1 MKKKLLIPQ
10 FKNAAEEKKFWA
22 KIDLADYFESS
33 DFQSVSFPNLKPS
46 SSSIS
51 IRLSKA
57 MLMRLKEKANEIHIP
72 YQTLIKQ
79 FIAEGIRESDSRK
92 AA

>member
-1 MKKKLLIPQ
+1 MKKKLSIPH
-10 FKNAAEEKKFWA
+10 FNNAAAEKKFWD
-22 KIDLADYFESS
+22 KIDLADYFEFS

-51 IRLSKA
+51 IRLPKA
-57 MLMRLKEKANEIHIP
+57 MLLRLKEKANEIHIP

-79 FIAEGIRESDSRK
+79 FIAEGIRENTSRK